1 MDYAL
6 ERLSQSTLELTT
18 FKTTFIE
25 GTVDCKQDGLLYTSI
40 PQAGT
45 NWHVYVDGKEE
56 AVSLIGEA
64 MVGVKLTKGTH
75 TVTFRYKNGAYETG
89 RIITLL
95 SILAFAAL
103 IGLHRYYKKK
113 YPEA

>member
-1 MDYAL
+1 MGSFYSPFVVFD
-6 ERLSQSTLELTT
+6 
-18 FKTTFIE
+18 
-25 GTVDCKQDGLLYTSI
+25 D
-40 PQAGT
+40 AG
-45 NWHVYVDGKEE
+45 HRQHVDGKEE

-75 TVTFRYKNGAYETG
+75 TVTFRYENGAYETG

-113 YPEA
+113 YTEA